1 MVPIFPYMVPYGSLY
16 GSLWYLIFRTTN
28 VLGQRRKE
36 KYIGKFAK
44 EENEILQG
52 SRRIGAEASAVH

>member
-1 MVPIFPYMVPYGSLY
+1 MKILNYYTAQVQ
-16 GSLWYLIFRTTN
+16 WYLYIIFRTTN

-36 KYIGKFAK
+36 KYIGKFVK

-52 SRRIGAEASAVH
+52 SRRIGAQASAVH